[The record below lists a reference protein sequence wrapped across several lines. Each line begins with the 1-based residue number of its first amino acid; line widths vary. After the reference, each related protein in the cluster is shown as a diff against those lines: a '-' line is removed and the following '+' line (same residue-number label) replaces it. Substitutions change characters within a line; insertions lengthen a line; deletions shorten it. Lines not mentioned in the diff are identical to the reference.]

1 MELINQAVAD
11 NLKRWREQGRYS
23 LEALSK
29 ITGVSKSILGQ
40 IERGEAN
47 PTISTVWKIANGL
60 KVPFSEFVKR
70 PESSFDLV
78 EKKALTPLL
87 EDDGRFRNYPLFPY
101 DAQRPFEIYYIELD
115 QGALLQAD
123 AHLEGSQEFITV
135 FSGELEVVVNGTT
148 LLAKEGCALRFQA
161 DSPHVYR
168 NAGSGLCRVS
178 MVIHYPK

>member
-11 NLKRWREQGRYS
+11 NLKRCREQGRYS

-29 ITGVSKSILGQ
+29 ITGVSKSLLGQ

-70 PESSFDLV
+70 PENDFDIV
-78 EKKALTPLL
+78 EKNALTPLL
-87 EDDGRFRNYPLFPY
+87 EDEGRFRNYPLFPY
-101 DAQRPFEIYYIELD
+101 DAKRPFEIYFIELD
-115 QGALLQAD
+115 KGALLQAEP
-123 AHLEGSQEFITV
+123 HPEGSQEFITV
-135 FSGELEVVVNGTT
+135 FSGELEVQVSGST
-148 LLAKEGCALRFQA
+148 LVAKEGDALRFQA
-161 DSPHVYR
+161 DVPHLYR
-168 NAGSGLCRVS
+168 NTGSELCRVS